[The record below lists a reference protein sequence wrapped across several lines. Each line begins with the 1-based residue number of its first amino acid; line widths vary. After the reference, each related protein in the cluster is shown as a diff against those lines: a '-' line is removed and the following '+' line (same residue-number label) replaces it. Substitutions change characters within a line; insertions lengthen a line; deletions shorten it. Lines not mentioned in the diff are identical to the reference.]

1 MGRRRASLTST
12 ERRNCIKMIIPGCY
26 FQTSRLRGLAGA
38 PAMGEAW
45 AEALESLDE
54 QSFAVAVGQLPRP
67 GQLAAVVVAV
77 NQQSCGQLNTRWY
90 YFP

>member
-12 ERRNCIKMIIPGCY
+12 ERRNCVKMIIPGCY

-38 PAMGEAW
+38 PAKGEAW

-54 QSFAVAVGQLPRP
+54 QWFAVGQLPRP

-77 NQQSCGQLNTRWY
+77 NQQRCGQLNNLWY
-90 YFP
+90 HFP